1 MSEAAAPGA
10 PSVPQ
15 RTSAYAW
22 VVLAM
27 LAFIY
32 IFNFLDRQ
40 LMSVLIE
47 SIKKDP
53 AFATTLPDGTTVGLT
68 DAEMRW
74 STPCSALASAS
85 SPTAPAAATSST
97 SAQRSGQVSQRCAA
111 CRRTT

>member
-47 SIKKDP
+47 SIK
-53 AFATTLPDGTTVGLT
+53 
-68 DAEMRW
+68 
-74 STPCSALASAS
+74 
-85 SPTAPAAATSST
+85 
-97 SAQRSGQVSQRCAA
+97 
-111 CRRTT
+111 